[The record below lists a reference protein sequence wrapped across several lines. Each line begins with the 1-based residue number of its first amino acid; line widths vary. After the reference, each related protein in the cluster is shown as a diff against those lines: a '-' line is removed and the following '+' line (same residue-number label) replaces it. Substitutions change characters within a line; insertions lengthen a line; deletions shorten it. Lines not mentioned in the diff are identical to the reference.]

1 MLHYNNT
8 QPTYKMK
15 IIAHTPYGV
24 FEGIEEDY
32 DEQKFETHAEGL
44 ERELPK
50 TPIFVFNTAQ
60 GEIYMTSEM
69 INKSLFILEK

>member
-8 QPTYKMK
+8 QPTNKMK

-50 TPIFVFNTAQ
+50 TPIFVFNTVQ